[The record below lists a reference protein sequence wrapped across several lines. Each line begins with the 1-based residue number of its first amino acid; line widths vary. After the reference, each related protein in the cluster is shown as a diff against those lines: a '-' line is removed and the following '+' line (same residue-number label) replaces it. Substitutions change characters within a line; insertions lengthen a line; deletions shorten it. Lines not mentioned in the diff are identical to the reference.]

1 MDEYEKVYVLR
12 KIREAYDIL
21 EEVEEL
27 LENMEVINDSDD

>member
-1 MDEYEKVYVLR
+1 MDEYDKIYLLR
-12 KIREAYDIL
+12 RFREAFEIL